1 MKTADEWLAG
11 TNSGIAIEIF
21 GTEGHM
27 GKSSLRGSYE
37 RDDTDTTRLWAY
49 IGEPYKIRLYHDG
62 SGTGSGW
69 AVSWVLYTDFF
80 FCSTKR

>member
-1 MKTADEWLAG
+1 MKTADMYFAG
-11 TNSGIAIEIF
+11 TGSDIAIEIF

-27 GKSSLRGSYE
+27 AKSSLRGSYE

-62 SGTGSGW
+62 SGIGSNW
-69 AVSWVLYTDFF
+69 AVSWVLYTEFLF
-80 FCSTKR
+80 S